1 MLFTAFPFLT
11 SCLLIFLIHI
21 FLYLNNSIDPLV
33 CVQEKVYRM
42 LVSQLLCLVQQLIEI
57 MAVFIKNSS
66 SVPGTKI
73 TDMKISEILV

>member
-1 MLFTAFPFLT
+1 M
-11 SCLLIFLIHI
+11 
-21 FLYLNNSIDPLV
+21 V

-73 TDMKISEILV
+73 TDIKISEILV